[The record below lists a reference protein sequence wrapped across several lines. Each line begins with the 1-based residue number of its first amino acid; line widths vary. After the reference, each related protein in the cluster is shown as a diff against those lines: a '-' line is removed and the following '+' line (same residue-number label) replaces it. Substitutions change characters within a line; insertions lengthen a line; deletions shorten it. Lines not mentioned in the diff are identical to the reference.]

1 MDIQARSSYIRRK
14 DMDSVLNC
22 MVSDRLSGGDY
33 PDRFVKAARERFGF
47 DFGLALRSP
56 LVAMDLVYDC
66 LGLEP
71 GDGVALSAL
80 SDAWLVRGLLRR
92 GLRPVWLD
100 VDPATACI
108 SADSVARIAAG
119 GAKALYLDAPWGI
132 IPDPSII
139 AEIGIPI
146 IEDATTSIGAT
157 AVASPI
163 TEVGTGMEINPGQSA
178 GAADSA
184 GVGMG
189 NEELKAGS
197 FGAFCLIG
205 LEHAS
210 SFTGGGGALLFAQA
224 RRDAQVLRNVADKL
238 TAVELMPDMN
248 AALALSQLKDLEK
261 FLEKRRGLSELYGQ
275 SLARAHKKAL
285 AQSVDGTPA
294 CFGCVVV
301 LESGVKDVRAYARK
315 KEVDTVMAFDGSCVV
330 AGLVP
335 VGLAPQAVSLANR
348 ALAFPLH
355 PRIGKTAAQKIAK
368 VLATLP

>member
-1 MDIQARSSYIRRK
+1 
-14 DMDSVLNC
+14 MDSVLNC

-66 LGLEP
+66 LGLEA

-80 SDAWLVRGLLRR
+80 SEAWLVRGLLRR
-92 GLRPVWLD
+92 GLKPVWLD

-108 SADSVARIAAG
+108 SADSVTRMAEG

-132 IPDPSII
+132 MPDPSII

-157 AVASPI
+157 ALPSVSPDP
-163 TEVGTGMEINPGQSA
+163 ESLPSASA
-178 GAADSA
+178 GDSTSVGA
-184 GVGMG
+184 GVGAG
-189 NEELKAGS
+189 ELKAGS
-197 FGAFCLIG
+197 LGAFCLIG

-224 RRDAQVLRNVADKL
+224 RRDAQVLRNMAERL
-238 TAVELMPDMN
+238 TVVELMPDMN

-261 FLEKRRGLSELYGQ
+261 FLEKRRGLSELYAQ

-285 AQSVDGTPA
+285 AQSAEGTPA

-301 LESGVKDVRAYARK
+301 LESGVKDVRAYAKK
-315 KEVDTVMAFDGSCVV
+315 KEVDTVMAFEGSCVA

-335 VGLAPQAVSLANR
+335 DGLAPQAVSLANR

>member
-1 MDIQARSSYIRRK
+1 MDIKARSSYIRRK

-22 MVSDRLSGGDY
+22 MVSDRLSGGEY
-33 PDRFVKAARERFGF
+33 PERFIKAARERFGF

-56 LVAMDLVYDC
+56 LVAMDIAYDC

-92 GLRPVWLD
+92 GLKPVWLD

-108 SADSVARIAAG
+108 HADSVARIAEG
-119 GAKALYLDAPWGI
+119 GAKVLYLDAPWGI
-132 IPDPSII
+132 IPDPAII
-139 AEIGIPI
+139 ADIGIPV

-157 AVASPI
+157 VIIGTVPEMNAS
-163 TEVGTGMEINPGQSA
+163 TSA
-178 GAADSA
+178 GVADSA
-184 GVGMG
+184 GVDKGLG
-189 NEELKAGS
+189 EIKAGTLGS
-197 FGAFCLIG
+197 FCLIG

-224 RRDAQVLRNVADKL
+224 RRDAQVLRNVAEGL

-248 AALALSQLKDLEK
+248 TALALSQLKDLEK
-261 FLEKRRGLSELYGQ
+261 FLEKRRGLSELYAQ

-285 AQSVDGTPA
+285 TQAADGTSA

-301 LESGVKDVRAYARK
+301 LESGVKDVRAYAKK
-315 KEVDTVMAFDGSCVV
+315 KEVDTVMAFDGSCTA

-335 VGLAPQAVSLANR
+335 DGMAPQATSLANR

-355 PRIGKTAAQKIAK
+355 PRIGKSAAQKIAK

>member
-1 MDIQARSSYIRRK
+1 
-14 DMDSVLNC
+14 MDSVLNC

-47 DFGLALRSP
+47 DYGLALRSP

-66 LGLEP
+66 LGLES

-80 SDAWLVRGLLRR
+80 SEAWLVRGLLRR
-92 GLRPVWLD
+92 GLKPVWLD

-108 SADSVARIAAG
+108 AADSAARIAEG

-139 AEIGIPI
+139 ADIGIPV

-157 AVASPI
+157 ANS
-163 TEVGTGMEINPGQSA
+163 GTAVNSGPEPGTR
-178 GAADSA
+178 A
-184 GVGMG
+184 GVADPADVGIG
-189 NEELKAGS
+189 AVEVKAGS
-197 FGAFCLIG
+197 LGAFCLIG

-224 RRDAQVLRNVADKL
+224 RRDAQVLRNVSDRL
-238 TAVELMPDMN
+238 TALELMPDMN

-261 FLEKRRGLSELYGQ
+261 FIEKRRGLSEMYGQ

-285 AQSVDGTPA
+285 AQSVDGNPA

-301 LESGVKDVRAYARK
+301 LESGVKDVRAYAKK
-315 KEVDTVMAFDGSCVV
+315 KEVDTVMAFDGSCAA

-335 VGLAPQAVSLANR
+335 DGQAPQAASLANR

>member
-47 DFGLALRSP
+47 DYGLALRSP

-66 LGLEP
+66 LGLEA

-80 SDAWLVRGLLRR
+80 SEAWLVRGLLRR
-92 GLRPVWLD
+92 GLKPVWLD

-108 SADSVARIAAG
+108 SADSVARIAEG
-119 GAKALYLDAPWGI
+119 SAKALYLDSPWGI
-132 IPDPSII
+132 MPDPSIL
-139 AEIGIPI
+139 AEIGIPV

-157 AVASPI
+157 AVPSATTDSGTLPSASVSDSMG
-163 TEVGTGMEINPGQSA
+163 VG
-178 GAADSA
+178 A
-184 GVGMG
+184 GVGAVAG
-189 NEELKAGS
+189 ELKAGS
-197 FGAFCLIG
+197 LGAFCLIG

-224 RRDAQVLRNVADKL
+224 RRDAQVLRNVAERL

-261 FLEKRRGLSELYGQ
+261 FLEKRRGLSEMYGQ

-285 AQSVDGTPA
+285 AQSVEGTSA

-301 LESGVKDVRAYARK
+301 LESGVKDVRAYAK
-315 KEVDTVMAFDGSCVV
+315 KKDVDTVMAFDGSCVA

-335 VGLAPQAVSLANR
+335 DGLAPQAVSLANR

>member
-1 MDIQARSSYIRRK
+1 
-14 DMDSVLNC
+14 
-22 MVSDRLSGGDY
+22 MVSDRLSGGEY
-33 PDRFVKAARERFGF
+33 PERFIKAARERFGF

-56 LVAMDLVYDC
+56 LVAMDLAYDC
-66 LGLEP
+66 LGLEV

-92 GLRPVWLD
+92 GLKPVWLD
-100 VDPATACI
+100 IDPATACI
-108 SADSVARIAAG
+108 SADSAARIVKG
-119 GAKALYLDAPWGI
+119 NAKVLYLDAPWGI

-139 AEIGIPI
+139 ADLGIPI

-157 AVASPI
+157 TVVGVAP
-163 TEVGTGMEINPGQSA
+163 GTGIDSEADPGLNA
-178 GAADSA
+178 GVADSRC
-184 GVGMG
+184 VGDA
-189 NEELKAGS
+189 ELKAGS
-197 FGAFCLIG
+197 LGAFCLIS

-224 RRDAQVLRNVADKL
+224 RRDAQVLRNVAEGL
-238 TAVELMPDMN
+238 TSVELMPDMN

-261 FLEKRRGLSELYGQ
+261 FLGKRRGLSELYGQ

-285 AQSVDGTPA
+285 AQAADGVPA

-301 LESGVKDVRAYARK
+301 LESGVKDVRAYAKK
-315 KEVDTVMAFDGSCVV
+315 KEVDTVMAFDGSCT
-330 AGLVP
+330 ANGLVP
-335 VGLAPQAVSLANR
+335 DGIAPQAASLANR

>member
-1 MDIQARSSYIRRK
+1 MDIKARSSYIRRK

-22 MVSDRLSGGDY
+22 MVSDRLSGGEY
-33 PDRFVKAARERFGF
+33 PERFIKAARERFGF

-56 LVAMDLVYDC
+56 LVAMDLAYDC
-66 LGLEP
+66 LGLES

-80 SDAWLVRGLLRR
+80 SDAWLVRGLQRR
-92 GLRPVWLD
+92 GLKPVWLD

-108 SADSVARIAAG
+108 SSDSVARIAEG
-119 GAKALYLDAPWGI
+119 GAKVLYLDAPWGI
-132 IPDPSII
+132 MPDPSIT
-139 AEIGIPI
+139 ADLGIPI

-157 AVASPI
+157 VLA
-163 TEVGTGMEINPGQSA
+163 GTSGGLDAGTSA
-178 GAADSA
+178 GTTDSTS
-184 GVGMG
+184 VSREP
-189 NEELKAGS
+189 EEQKAGTL
-197 FGAFCLIG
+197 GAFCLIG

-224 RRDAQVLRNVADKL
+224 RRDAQVLRNVAEGL

-248 AALALSQLKDLEK
+248 TALALSQLKDLEK
-261 FLEKRRGLSELYGQ
+261 FLEKRRGLSELYAQ

-285 AQSVDGTPA
+285 TQAADGASA

-301 LESGVKDVRAYARK
+301 LESGVKDVRAYAKK
-315 KEVDTVMAFDGSCVV
+315 KEVDTVMAFDGSCMA

-335 VGLAPQAVSLANR
+335 DGIAPQSASLANR

-355 PRIGKTAAQKIAK
+355 PRIGKSAAQKIAK

>member
-1 MDIQARSSYIRRK
+1 
-14 DMDSVLNC
+14 MDSVLNC
-22 MVSDRLSGGDY
+22 MVSDRLSGGEY
-33 PDRFVKAARERFGF
+33 PERFIKAARERFGF

-56 LVAMDLVYDC
+56 LVAMDLAYDC

-92 GLRPVWLD
+92 GLKPVWLD

-108 SADSVARIAAG
+108 SAASVARIAEG
-119 GAKALYLDAPWGI
+119 GAKVLYLDAPWGI
-132 IPDPSII
+132 IPDPAII
-139 AEIGIPI
+139 ADLGIPV
-146 IEDATTSIGAT
+146 IEDATTSIGASVILGSAEGLDAGT
-157 AVASPI
+157 SASV
-163 TEVGTGMEINPGQSA
+163 T
-178 GAADSA
+178 DSS
-184 GVGMG
+184 GVSRGPD
-189 NEELKAGS
+189 ELKSGTL
-197 FGAFCLIG
+197 GAFCLIG

-224 RRDAQVLRNVADKL
+224 RRDAQVLRNAAEGL

-248 AALALSQLKDLEK
+248 TALALSQLKDLEK
-261 FLEKRRGLSELYGQ
+261 FLEKRRGLSELYAQ

-285 AQSVDGTPA
+285 TQASDGTPA

-301 LESGVKDVRAYARK
+301 LESGVKDVRAYAKK
-315 KEVDTVMAFDGSCVV
+315 KEVDTVMAFDGSCVA

-335 VGLAPQAVSLANR
+335 DGMAPQAASLANR

-355 PRIGKTAAQKIAK
+355 PRIGKSAAQKIAK

>member
-1 MDIQARSSYIRRK
+1 MDIKARSSYIRRK

-22 MVSDRLSGGDY
+22 MVSDRLSGGEY
-33 PDRFVKAARERFGF
+33 PERFIKAARERFGF
-47 DFGLALRSP
+47 DFGLTLRSP
-56 LVAMDLVYDC
+56 LVAMDLAYDC
-66 LGLEP
+66 LGLEA

-92 GLRPVWLD
+92 GLKPVWLD
-100 VDPATACI
+100 IDPATACI
-108 SADSVARIAAG
+108 SADSATRVVEGRARI
-119 GAKALYLDAPWGI
+119 LYLDSPWGI
-132 IPDPSII
+132 IPDPSVI
-139 AEIGIPI
+139 AGLGIPV
-146 IEDATTSIGAT
+146 IEDATTSIGAIAVGGT
-157 AVASPI
+157 ATGVATG
-163 TEVGTGMEINPGQSA
+163 TEANSGSSA
-178 GAADSA
+178 GVADSA

-189 NEELKAGS
+189 TSDFKAGS
-197 FGAFCLIG
+197 LGAFCLVG

-224 RRDAQVLRNVADKL
+224 RRDAQVLRNAAEGL

-248 AALALSQLKDLEK
+248 AALALSQLKDLDK

-275 SLARAHKKAL
+275 SLARSHKKAL
-285 AQSVDGTPA
+285 TQAADGIPA

-301 LESGVKDVRAYARK
+301 LESGVKDVRAYAKK
-315 KEVDTVMAFDGSCVV
+315 KEVDTVMAFDGSCMA

-335 VGLAPQAVSLANR
+335 DGLAPQAASLANR

>member
-33 PDRFVKAARERFGF
+33 VDRFVKAARERFGF

-80 SDAWLVRGLLRR
+80 SDTWVARGLHRR

-108 SADSVARIAAG
+108 SGDALNRIAEG
-119 GAKALYLDAPWGI
+119 SAKALYLDSPWGI
-132 IPDPSII
+132 IPDPAVI
-139 AEIGIPI
+139 ADIGIPI
-146 IEDATTSIGAT
+146 IEDATTSIGA
-157 AVASPI
+157 SI
-163 TEVGTGMEINPGQSA
+163 QI
-178 GAADSA
+178 GAANNTDERTTA
-184 GVGMG
+184 GVGEPASVDT
-189 NEELKAGS
+189 NREELKAGS
-197 FGAFCLIG
+197 LGAFCLVG
-205 LEHAS
+205 LEHAA

-224 RRDAQVLRNVADKL
+224 RRDAQVLRNIAEGL
-238 TAVELMPDMN
+238 TFVELIPDMN

-285 AQSVDGTPA
+285 APAVDGSPA
-294 CFGCVVV
+294 CFGCVVI
-301 LESGVKDVRAYARK
+301 LESGVKDVRAYAK
-315 KEVDTVMAFDGSCVV
+315 KKDVDTVMAFDGSCV
-330 AGLVP
+330 AAMLVP
-335 VGLAPQAVSLANR
+335 DGLAPQATSLANR

-355 PRIGKTAAQKIAK
+355 PRIGKAAAQKIAK

>member
-47 DFGLALRSP
+47 DYGLALRSP

-66 LGLEP
+66 LGLEA

-80 SDAWLVRGLLRR
+80 SEAWLVRGLLRR
-92 GLRPVWLD
+92 GLKPVWLD

-108 SADSVARIAAG
+108 SADSVARIAEGKAM
-119 GAKALYLDAPWGI
+119 ALYLDAPWGI
-132 IPDPSII
+132 MPDPSII
-139 AEIGIPI
+139 ADIGIPV
-146 IEDATTSIGAT
+146 IEDATTSIGAS
-157 AVASPI
+157 AVASATTDAESVPGASVVDSAS
-163 TEVGTGMEINPGQSA
+163 VGTVA
-178 GAADSA
+178 G
-184 GVGMG
+184 
-189 NEELKAGS
+189 ELKAGAL
-197 FGAFCLIG
+197 GAFCLIG

-224 RRDAQVLRNVADKL
+224 RRDAQVLRNVAERL
-238 TAVELMPDMN
+238 AMVELMPDMN

-261 FLEKRRGLSELYGQ
+261 FLEKRRGLSDMYGQ

-285 AQSVDGTPA
+285 AQSVEGTPA

-301 LESGVKDVRAYARK
+301 LESGVKDVRAYAKK
-315 KEVDTVMAFDGSCVV
+315 KEVDTVMAFDGSCVA

-335 VGLAPQAVSLANR
+335 DGLAPQAVSLANR